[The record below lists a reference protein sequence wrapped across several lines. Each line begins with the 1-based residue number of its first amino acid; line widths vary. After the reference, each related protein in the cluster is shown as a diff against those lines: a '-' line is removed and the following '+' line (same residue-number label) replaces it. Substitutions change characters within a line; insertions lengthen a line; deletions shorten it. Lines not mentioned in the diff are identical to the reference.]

1 MDYLEQ
7 INLDDLSLKVAELA
21 IRKANKDLKTYSE
34 YFEKNKSMKFKIGQV
49 VRMLEHSIM
58 DNLMGETDEYYVV
71 SPREYNVEWNDEV
84 NYYLTRSDKNT
95 LLGARESEILAVD
108 LDLNDLPKNVKE
120 LSLYIGGV
128 ELRFK
133 TFT

>member
-7 INLDDLSLKVAELA
+7 IDLDDLSLKVAELA

-49 VRMLEHSIM
+49 VRMPEHSIM

-95 LLGARESEILAVD
+95 FLGARESEILAVD

>member
-21 IRKANKDLKTYSE
+21 IRKANKDLRTCRE

-49 VRMLEHSIM
+49 VRMPKHSIM

-84 NYYLTRSDKNT
+84 NYYLTRLGKNT

-108 LDLNDLPKNVKE
+108 LDFNDLPKNVKE
-120 LSLYIGGV
+120 LSIYIGGV

>member
-7 INLDDLSLKVAELA
+7 IDLDDLSLKVNELA

-49 VRMLEHSIM
+49 VRMPEHSIM
-58 DNLMGETDEYYVV
+58 DNLMGENDEYYVV
-71 SPREYNVEWNDEV
+71 SPREYNVEWNDDV
-84 NYYLTRSDKNT
+84 NYYLTRLDKNT

-108 LDLNDLPKNVKE
+108 LDFNDLPKNVKE
-120 LSLYIGGV
+120 LSIYIGGV

>member
-7 INLDDLSLKVAELA
+7 IDLDDLSLKVAELA

-49 VRMLEHSIM
+49 VRMPEHSIM
-58 DNLMGETDEYYVV
+58 DNLMGENDEYYVV

-84 NYYLTRSDKNT
+84 NYYLTRLDKNT

-108 LDLNDLPKNVKE
+108 LDINDLPKNVKE

>member
-7 INLDDLSLKVAELA
+7 IDLDDLSLKVAELA
-21 IRKANKDLKTYSE
+21 IRKANKDLKTYRE

-49 VRMLEHSIM
+49 VRMPEHSVM
-58 DNLMGETDEYYVV
+58 DNLMGENDEYYVV

-84 NYYLTRSDKNT
+84 NYYLTRLDKNT
-95 LLGARESEILAVD
+95 LLGARESEIFAVD
-108 LDLNDLPKNVKE
+108 LDFNDLPKNVKE